1 MTAAVAHEN
10 LRRRTVVHQETDGYT
25 ARDGGQHGDEM
36 LSANGGD
43 EKEKEGGDG
52 GDAAAQSV
60 HVVKKIKYVDDGD
73 NPQDG
78 DTPAENRIFNEQED
92 ADARRGDATRD
103 HKLPEEFEFGAE
115 CIFVVAHAQNTESA
129 RPQDDSDHFGEDGV
143 DAVQKRCDSAACDGR
158 REFGDGEAADDDDE
172 PCGGHAQPPEHGRGR
187 FVRLV
192 GFLFRL
198 VNKAPM
204 GGKFAADT
212 RRDGRQNGGRQPG
225 CDVEDVP

>member
-10 LRRRTVVHQETDGYT
+10 LRRRTVVHQETDGDT

-78 DTPAENRIFNEQED
+78 DTPAENRIF
-92 ADARRGDATRD
+92 
-103 HKLPEEFEFGAE
+103 
-115 CIFVVAHAQNTESA
+115 
-129 RPQDDSDHFGEDGV
+129 
-143 DAVQKRCDSAACDGR
+143 
-158 REFGDGEAADDDDE
+158 DE
-172 PCGGHAQPPEHGRGR
+172 
-187 FVRLV
+187 
-192 GFLFRL
+192 
-198 VNKAPM
+198 
-204 GGKFAADT
+204 
-212 RRDGRQNGGRQPG
+212 
-225 CDVEDVP
+225 